1 MQSILFI
8 QIGNDK
14 LTLANQKYSSKLIPY
29 LSKGYFCGVFLRL
42 SGLSWRKE
50 SSWNFEYTRC
60 LLNRNG
66 SI

>member
-42 SGLSWRKE
+42 SGLS
-50 SSWNFEYTRC
+50 
-60 LLNRNG
+60 
-66 SI
+66 

>member
-29 LSKGYFCGVFLRL
+29 LSKGYFCDVFLRL
-42 SGLSWRKE
+42 SGLSCKE
-50 SSWNFEYTRC
+50 SS
-60 LLNRNG
+60 
-66 SI
+66 

>member
-29 LSKGYFCGVFLRL
+29 LSKGYFCDVFLRL
-42 SGLSWRKE
+42 SGLSCKE